1 MTWEEVVSL
10 LISTGSKVHVVRG
23 DGADAVSLQ
32 LPPAGWFVSMKSTG
46 ALNVGVYEGED
57 NRLVGTRVVTL
68 DELTP
73 ELLRAEV
80 EEVRAKQ
87 VAANF
92 AEQFWSPST
101 DPKQPPKRW

>member
-32 LPPAGWFVSMKSTG
+32 LPPIGWFVSMKASG
-46 ALNVGVYEGED
+46 ALNVGVYEGDD
-57 NRLVGTRVVTL
+57 NRLVGTRTVPL
-68 DELTP
+68 DELTR
-73 ELLRAEV
+73 EVLRAEV

-87 VAANF
+87 IAAIF
-92 AEQFWSPST
+92 AQEFWSPST
-101 DPKQPPKRW
+101 DPPGPPKRW